1 MHFPHLSLVDDW
13 LEEGMVMEMGS
24 QHEQAPVSEAAIIE
38 GNTVLGFEVAG
49 TLVIFLH
56 HRAAKFLSCVYDDWK
71 SNKVLVV
78 LTIDCHL
85 HALCICTV

>member
-38 GNTVLGFEVAG
+38 GKIMCLVLRLPV
-49 TLVIFLH
+49 H
-56 HRAAKFLSCVYDDWK
+56 
-71 SNKVLVV
+71 
-78 LTIDCHL
+78 
-85 HALCICTV
+85 